1 MQITF
6 TFVVSLSRQ
15 SIKNFANVRR
25 ITNEGASSSAW
36 PISLACVFLFVDVT
50 VDQLKFGSIVNSG
63 CHMHCLFSGSVLY
76 GRQINRNTRWLVLT
90 ANLFPRI
97 YRNLITRPPAQ
108 RSLLIHTHD
117 KWPTKTGY
125 EIRILRWAV
134 KATPRWPHN
143 SGNVTAR
150 QQRRNKGGG
159 HPAQVMRAS
168 LYQHFTTLCGPFI
181 NAPGGTWKRS
191 Y

>member
-1 MQITF
+1 M
-6 TFVVSLSRQ
+6 
-15 SIKNFANVRR
+15 
-25 ITNEGASSSAW
+25 
-36 PISLACVFLFVDVT
+36 DVT
-50 VDQLKFGSIVNSG
+50 VDQLEFRSIVNSG

-97 YRNLITRPPAQ
+97 YRNLITRPPTQ
-108 RSLLIHTHD
+108 SWLLIHTHD

-168 LYQHFTTLCGPFI
+168 LYQHFTTHSVAPFLMHQVALESVLI
-181 NAPGGTWKRS
+181 KLWIIVPMKCLLNLIPLRLGH
-191 Y
+191 